1 MNEAQHRTQAIDVKR
16 QAEAQMDHVVVVHV
30 TLTRSHDAIMLMVEL
45 PIVSGSCAI
54 DNSLLPAFSL
64 ATHVLVLSHL

>member
-1 MNEAQHRTQAIDVKR
+1 MRQSIVHARC
-16 QAEAQMDHVVVVHV
+16 QAEAQTDHVVVVHV

-45 PIVSGSCAI
+45 RIVSGSCAI
-54 DNSLLPAFSL
+54 DNSLLPAFFL